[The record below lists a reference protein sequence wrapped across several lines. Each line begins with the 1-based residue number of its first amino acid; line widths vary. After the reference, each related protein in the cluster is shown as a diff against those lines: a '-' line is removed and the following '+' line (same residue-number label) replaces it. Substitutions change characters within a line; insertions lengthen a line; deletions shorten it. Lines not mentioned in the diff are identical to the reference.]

1 MLSFSRKP
9 LQTFVYVK
17 FWLVLSKNVGFIC
30 SYENL
35 LKMIKNIFYFNFNF
49 FLFSRYLKF
58 CPDRFSHVVKQLD
71 GKAIRLILK
80 FMMSSTVKQTI
91 TIHIFSNISRCK
103 DNQTMK
109 FGELIEYNV
118 RNIFLQKSCKKW
130 DLFLFFLY
138 VLFGVKASGQL
149 WMLKFCKS
157 RNFYH
162 VLYSCYM
169 KFYFCY
175 IFHIYVTCFIIY
187 LLHICM
193 YSIYNFNFVIHFY
206 FNIIWLQIYVIT
218 LLFSLYVQNGYNVKF
233 IL

>member
-58 CPDRFSHVVKQLD
+58 CADRFSHVVKQLD

-130 DLFLFFLY
+130 DLFLFFLISFIWRKSKWSAMDAEILQKAKFLSCF
-138 VLFGVKASGQL
+138 VL
-149 WMLKFCKS
+149 MLYEILFLLYISYLCYM
-157 RNFYH
+157 FYH
-162 VLYSCYM
+162 L
-169 KFYFCY
+169 
-175 IFHIYVTCFIIY
+175 FITY
-187 LLHICM
+187 LH
-193 YSIYNFNFVIHFY
+193 V
-206 FNIIWLQIYVIT
+206 
-218 LLFSLYVQNGYNVKF
+218 
-233 IL
+233 